1 MCCAAAGTKWAMV
14 KWLHVG
20 RYAMPG
26 TETPAP
32 LTFLDAPPTNHTASD
47 CKDAHAKCNTWSL
60 DKECQYNPTWMVGT
74 PEMPGHCLA
83 SCLRCDVWHAH
94 IDLVKRAQQDK
105 AAQKSGGSKAAHAT
119 GCKDQDE
126 RCPRW
131 SLEGHCIQTA
141 HWMVGNAT
149 SPGQCL
155 SSCLRCD
162 VWQDSLTASAGQQAG
177 GGSTAQGVDVY

>member
-1 MCCAAAGTKWAMV
+1 MV

-20 RYAMPG
+20 HYAEPG
-26 TETPAP
+26 KETPLPMANLGP
-32 LTFLDAPPTNHTASD
+32 PPTNHTASD
-47 CKDAHAKCNTWSL
+47 CKNAHAKCDKWSL
-60 DKECQYNPTWMVGT
+60 DKECFFNPEWMIGT
-74 PEMPGHCLA
+74 PDRPGHCLS

-94 IDLVKRAQQDK
+94 INLVKRAQQNN
-105 AAQKSGGSKAAHAT
+105 AAQGSKAGQVT

-141 HWMVGNAT
+141 DWMVGNTT

-162 VWQDSLTASAGQQAG
+162 IHQDSMSASAGQQAS
-177 GGSTAQGVDVY
+177 GGSKAKGVDVY